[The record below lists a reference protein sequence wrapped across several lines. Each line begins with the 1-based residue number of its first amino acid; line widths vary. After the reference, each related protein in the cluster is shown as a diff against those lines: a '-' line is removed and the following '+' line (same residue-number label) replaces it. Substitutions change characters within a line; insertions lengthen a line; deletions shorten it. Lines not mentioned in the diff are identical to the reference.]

1 MAVVYSTT
9 VKNSRLTVV
18 RDAIDGG
25 SAGGTLEIG
34 TTGMGTVLAVIPLA
48 DPCGSVSAGVLSLT
62 MPQSDTNADA
72 TGTAAEARIKDSNG
86 TVIVSGLTVGTSG
99 ANINLSSVGVT
110 AGDTV
115 TLSSAAITHG

>member
-48 DPCGSVSAGVLSLT
+48 DPCGSVSAGVLTLT

-99 ANINLSSVGVT
+99 ANINLSSVGIT

-115 TLSSAAITHG
+115 TLNSAAITHG

>member
-1 MAVVYSTT
+1 MPVVYSTT
-9 VKNSRLTVV
+9 VKNTRLTAV

-25 SAGGTLEIG
+25 SSNGTLEIG
-34 TTGMGTVLAVIPLA
+34 TTSMGTVLAVIPLA
-48 DPCGSVSAGVLSLT
+48 DPCGSVSSGVLTFS

-72 TGTAAEARIKDSNG
+72 SGTAAEARIKDSSG

-99 ANINLSSVGVT
+99 ANINLSSVGIT

-115 TLSSAAITHG
+115 TLSSATITHG

>member
-1 MAVVYSTT
+1 MAVTYSTT

-18 RDAIDGG
+18 KDAIDAGA
-25 SAGGTLEIG
+25 SAGVLEIG
-34 TTGMGTVLAVIPLA
+34 TTGMGSVLATIPLA
-48 DPCGSVSAGVLSLT
+48 DPCGSVSAGVLTFT

-86 TVIVSGLTVGTSG
+86 TAIISGLTVGASG
-99 ANINLSSVGVT
+99 ANINLSSVSIT

-115 TLSSAAITHG
+115 TLNSAAITHG

>member
-1 MAVVYSTT
+1 MPVVYSTT

-48 DPCGSVSAGVLSLT
+48 DPCGSVSSGVLTLT

-86 TVIVSGLTVGTSG
+86 TVIISGLTVGTSG
-99 ANINLSSVGVT
+99 ANINLSSVGIT

-115 TLSSAAITHG
+115 TINSAAITHG